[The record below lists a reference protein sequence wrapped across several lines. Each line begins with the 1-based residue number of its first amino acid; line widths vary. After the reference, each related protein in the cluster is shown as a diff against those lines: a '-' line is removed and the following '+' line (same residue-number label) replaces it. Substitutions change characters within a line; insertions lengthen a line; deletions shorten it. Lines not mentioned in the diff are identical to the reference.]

1 MKRIYRLEEGK
12 KIAGVC
18 AGLGDLFN
26 MDANIVRIALVFICA
41 ATAIAPAVIA
51 YAAAWYL
58 LPLEKTSPKKKET
71 E

>member
-26 MDANIVRIALVFICA
+26 IDANIVRIALVFICV
-41 ATAIAPAVIA
+41 ATAVAPAIIA

-58 LPLEKTSPKKKET
+58 LPEEKSSPKKKDAA
-71 E
+71 